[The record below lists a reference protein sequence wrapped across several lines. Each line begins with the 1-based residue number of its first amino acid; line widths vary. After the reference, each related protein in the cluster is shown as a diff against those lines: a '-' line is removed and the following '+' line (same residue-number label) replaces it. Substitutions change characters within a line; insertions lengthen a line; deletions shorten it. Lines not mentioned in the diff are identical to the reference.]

1 MCQKPI
7 SFLQC
12 WFPFFRLRTFLTLSP
27 RGTQPEREAKC
38 HTHLTTSFI
47 WEELLIVKATS
58 KILSKLQFQRPSSF
72 RDPSVQKY
80 ISKLIK
86 KQSHTTRKELFD
98 WFGMYSHQFQLF
110 SETGPPLPW
119 KSGGMESMPTGG
131 KKSLNNL
138 KLATWTL
145 ANPQKIQEDNKSQGW
160 GTWDSTSFT
169 GSLWDPRV
177 SSCWHMAHK

>member
-1 MCQKPI
+1 MCQKPV

-12 WFPFFRLRTFLTLSP
+12 WFPFFRLRTFVTLSP

-80 ISKLIK
+80 ISKLITKTIPHHKERALRLVWNVQPSISAVLRNRPTTSLEIRWDGVNAHRRK
-86 KQSHTTRKELFD
+86 KVFK
-98 WFGMYSHQFQLF
+98 
-110 SETGPPLPW
+110 
-119 KSGGMESMPTGG
+119 
-131 KKSLNNL
+131 
-138 KLATWTL
+138 
-145 ANPQKIQEDNKSQGW
+145 
-160 GTWDSTSFT
+160 
-169 GSLWDPRV
+169 
-177 SSCWHMAHK
+177 